1 VVAKSF
7 RGESHDGAGNR
18 EEDTGQSSR
27 LPGLGIKSFRYSTI
41 NADGRRGSNI
51 GVLPSSVCG
60 MATVVF
66 TDGACSGNP
75 GPGGWGWS
83 IVGGISANGAEKKST
98 NQRME
103 LWAVLDALNTIV
115 PLEDGTIEVV
125 SDSTYVVNCFNNRWW
140 PGWEAKGWKNSQKQ
154 PVANQ
159 DLWKP
164 LVALYKRN
172 RDRITFRW
180 VKGHSGNPMN
190 DKVDALAVAAAQGQ
204 TERTEFALDGTATVT
219 GGSALNAGLGT
230 HLGEV
235 HDPGTD
241 GSEQSGHSTKNSATA
256 VKRPTKA
263 VAKRKPPV
271 APKVVLENEPVARK
285 SLEDARAALNHSPN
299 TDLRLF

>member
-1 VVAKSF
+1 
-7 RGESHDGAGNR
+7 
-18 EEDTGQSSR
+18 
-27 LPGLGIKSFRYSTI
+27 
-41 NADGRRGSNI
+41 
-51 GVLPSSVCG
+51 

-83 IVGGISANGAEKKST
+83 IVGGTSANGAERKST

-103 LWAVLDALNTIV
+103 LWAVLDALTTIV

-164 LVALYKRN
+164 LVALYKSN
-172 RDRITFRW
+172 RERISFRW

-204 TERTEFALDGTATVT
+204 TERREFALDGTVTVT
-219 GGSALNAGLGT
+219 GGSALDANLGAD
-230 HLGEV
+230 HGEV
-235 HDPGTD
+235 QNSATD
-241 GSEQSGHSTKNSATA
+241 GSEPIVGSTKSSAT
-256 VKRPTKA
+256 TKVRA
-263 VAKRKPPV
+263 TKSVAKRKAPV
-271 APKVVLENEPVARK
+271 APKVVLENQALVRK
-285 SLEDARAALNHSPN
+285 SLGDARAALSHAPE
-299 TDLRLF
+299 TELRLF

>member
-1 VVAKSF
+1 
-7 RGESHDGAGNR
+7 
-18 EEDTGQSSR
+18 
-27 LPGLGIKSFRYSTI
+27 
-41 NADGRRGSNI
+41 
-51 GVLPSSVCG
+51 

-83 IVGGISANGAEKKST
+83 IVGGTSANGAERKST

-103 LWAVLDALNTIV
+103 LWAVLDALTTIV
-115 PLEDGTIEVV
+115 ALEDGTIEVV
-125 SDSTYVVNCFNNRWW
+125 SDSAYVVNCFNNRWW

-172 RDRITFRW
+172 RERITFRW

-204 TERTEFALDGTATVT
+204 TDRTEFSLDGTMTVT
-219 GGSALNAGLGT
+219 GGSALDANLGAG
-230 HLGEV
+230 HGEV
-235 HDPGTD
+235 HDPQTGK
-241 GSEQSGHSTKNSATA
+241 SELDEYEPIDVSTKNFASA
-256 VKRPTKA
+256 VKRPSKA
-263 VAKRKPPV
+263 VAQRKPPV
-271 APKVVLENEPVARK
+271 APKVVLENEAVARK
-285 SLEDARAALNHSPN
+285 SLGDARAALSHSPN

>member
-1 VVAKSF
+1 
-7 RGESHDGAGNR
+7 
-18 EEDTGQSSR
+18 
-27 LPGLGIKSFRYSTI
+27 
-41 NADGRRGSNI
+41 
-51 GVLPSSVCG
+51 

-83 IVGGISANGAEKKST
+83 IVGGTSANGAERKST

-103 LWAVLDALNTIV
+103 LWAVLDALTTIV

-172 RDRITFRW
+172 RERISFRW

-204 TERTEFALDGTATVT
+204 TERTEFAIDGTVTIT
-219 GGSALNAGLGT
+219 GGSALDTNLVASAGEALVLESNGP
-230 HLGEV
+230 E
-235 HDPGTD
+235 
-241 GSEQSGHSTKNSATA
+241 TA
-256 VKRPTKA
+256 KA
-263 VAKRKPPV
+263 VAKRRAPV
-271 APKVVLENEPVARK
+271 APRRALERVVLENEAIARK
-285 SLEDARAALNHSPN
+285 SLGDARAALGHACE
-299 TDLRLF
+299 TELRLF

>member
-1 VVAKSF
+1 
-7 RGESHDGAGNR
+7 
-18 EEDTGQSSR
+18 
-27 LPGLGIKSFRYSTI
+27 
-41 NADGRRGSNI
+41 
-51 GVLPSSVCG
+51 

-83 IVGGISANGAEKKST
+83 IVGGTSANGAEKKST

-103 LWAVLDALNTIV
+103 LWAVLDALTTIV
-115 PLEDGTIEVV
+115 PLEAGTIEVV

-164 LVALYKRN
+164 LVALYKRH
-172 RDRITFRW
+172 RERITFRW

-204 TERTEFALDGTATVT
+204 TERTEFALDGTVTVT
-219 GGSALNAGLGT
+219 GGSALDAHLGASQ
-230 HLGEV
+230 GEV

-241 GSEQSGHSTKNSATA
+241 GSEFDSSGPNVGSTKSSATPS
-256 VKRPTKA
+256 KRPSKA

-271 APKVVLENEPVARK
+271 APKVVLENEAVVRK
-285 SLEDARAALNHSPN
+285 SLGDARAALSHSPD

>member
-1 VVAKSF
+1 
-7 RGESHDGAGNR
+7 
-18 EEDTGQSSR
+18 
-27 LPGLGIKSFRYSTI
+27 
-41 NADGRRGSNI
+41 
-51 GVLPSSVCG
+51 

-103 LWAVLDALNTIV
+103 LWAVLDALTTIV

-190 DKVDALAVAAAQGQ
+190 DKVDALAVAAAQCQ
-204 TERTEFALDGTATVT
+204 TERTEFALDGTVTIT
-219 GGSALNAGLGT
+219 GGSALDASFGLGQ
-230 HLGEV
+230 GEA

-241 GSEQSGHSTKNSATA
+241 GSEFESPEFATSRRIVGSTKNSAAT

>member
-1 VVAKSF
+1 
-7 RGESHDGAGNR
+7 
-18 EEDTGQSSR
+18 
-27 LPGLGIKSFRYSTI
+27 
-41 NADGRRGSNI
+41 
-51 GVLPSSVCG
+51 

-83 IVGGISANGAEKKST
+83 IVGGTSANGAERKST

-103 LWAVLDALNTIV
+103 LWAVLDALTTIV

-172 RDRITFRW
+172 RERITFRW

-190 DKVDALAVAAAQGQ
+190 DKVDALAVAAAQRQ
-204 TERTEFALDGTATVT
+204 TERTEFALDGTVTVT
-219 GGSALNAGLGT
+219 GGSALNTRLGASR
-230 HLGEV
+230 GEV
-235 HDPGTD
+235 HDPETISSGGTD
-241 GSEQSGHSTKNSATA
+241 SVGDARSTRSTRSARDA
-256 VKRPTKA
+256 
-263 VAKRKPPV
+263 
-271 APKVVLENEPVARK
+271 LGQ
-285 SLEDARAALNHSPN
+285 ARAALSHAPE
-299 TDLRLF
+299 TEMRLF

>member
-1 VVAKSF
+1 
-7 RGESHDGAGNR
+7 
-18 EEDTGQSSR
+18 
-27 LPGLGIKSFRYSTI
+27 
-41 NADGRRGSNI
+41 
-51 GVLPSSVCG
+51 

-83 IVGGISANGAEKKST
+83 IVGGTSANGAEKKST

-103 LWAVLDALNTIV
+103 LWAVLDALTTIV

-172 RDRITFRW
+172 RERITFRW
-180 VKGHSGNPMN
+180 IKGHSGNPMN

-204 TERTEFALDGTATVT
+204 TERTEFALDGTVTVT
-219 GGSALNAGLGT
+219 GGSALEANLGDP
-230 HLGEV
+230 HGEV
-235 HDPGTD
+235 HDPQSD
-241 GSEQSGHSTKNSATA
+241 GSDPSVDSTTSSFRTKSSAT
-256 VKRPTKA
+256 VKQPTKA
-263 VAKRKPPV
+263 VAKRKSPV
-271 APKVVLENEPVARK
+271 APKVVLENEAVARK
-285 SLEDARAALNHSPN
+285 SLGDARSALSHASE
-299 TDLRLF
+299 TELRLF

>member
-1 VVAKSF
+1 
-7 RGESHDGAGNR
+7 
-18 EEDTGQSSR
+18 
-27 LPGLGIKSFRYSTI
+27 
-41 NADGRRGSNI
+41 
-51 GVLPSSVCG
+51 

-83 IVGGISANGAEKKST
+83 IVGGTSANGAERKST

-103 LWAVLDALNTIV
+103 LWAVLDALTTIV

-172 RDRITFRW
+172 RERITFRW

-204 TERTEFALDGTATVT
+204 SERTEFAIDGTVTIT
-219 GGSALNAGLGT
+219 GGSALDANLAASPGESRGLGSDGPEDSESAPSNT
-230 HLGEV
+230 SDSAIL
-235 HDPGTD
+235 PGPI
-241 GSEQSGHSTKNSATA
+241 SAATI
-256 VKRPTKA
+256 KRPAKA
-263 VAKRKPPV
+263 VAKRRAPV
-271 APKVVLENEPVARK
+271 ATKVGLEQVVLENEAVARK
-285 SLEDARAALNHSPN
+285 SLGDARAALGHASE
-299 TDLRLF
+299 TELRLF